1 MVPGLFSILFR
12 RTVLTSPGGV
22 LLFFC
27 SRNSGKIVKV
37 YLWSH
42 AFYNMKEKQSARGA
56 LIKRCS
62 ENVQQIYR
70 RTPMS
75 KCDFNKFAL
84 QTYWNRLSAWVSSC
98 KFAAKNTLLQEH
110 LWKTTSDEKH
120 DKRRYSHTIYF
131 LSEIYKYYFYFS
143 TWKTI
148 KNISSYH
155 LYCVFTVWSERWKE
169 VIFMKD

>member
-1 MVPGLFSILFR
+1 MHFITWKRSSPLE
-12 RTVLTSPGGV
+12 VLSSKGV
-22 LLFFC
+22 LKMYSKFTEGHPCRSVISINLFC
-27 SRNSGKIVKV
+27 KLTEIVFRHGCLPV
-37 YLWSH
+37 NL
-42 AFYNMKEKQSARGA
+42 
-56 LIKRCS
+56 L
-62 ENVQQIYR
+62 QI
-70 RTPMS
+70 
-75 KCDFNKFAL
+75 F
-84 QTYWNRLSAWVSSC
+84 Q
-98 KFAAKNTLLQEH
+98 NTLLQEH
-110 LWKTTSDEKH
+110 LWRTTSDEKH

>member
-1 MVPGLFSILFR
+1 MHFITWKRSSPPE
-12 RTVLTSPGGV
+12 VLSSKGV
-22 LLFFC
+22 LKMYSKFTEGHPCRSVISINLLC
-27 SRNSGKIVKV
+27 KLTEIVFRHGCLPV
-37 YLWSH
+37 NL
-42 AFYNMKEKQSARGA
+42 
-56 LIKRCS
+56 L
-62 ENVQQIYR
+62 QI
-70 RTPMS
+70 
-75 KCDFNKFAL
+75 F
-84 QTYWNRLSAWVSSC
+84 Q
-98 KFAAKNTLLQEH
+98 NTFLQEH